1 MVNQVRYESKK
12 DARVIKENWAVPEA
26 WFFLD
31 RANDIKPEIYKDQT
45 VARIVTAT
53 KELNLKLA
61 EIFK

>member
-12 DARVIKENWAVPEA
+12 DARVIKENWAVPES

-31 RANDIKPEIYKDQT
+31 RANDIKPELYRDPN

-53 KELNLKLA
+53 RDLNLRLA
-61 EIFK
+61 EVFK